1 MLVVIRPRTKCDCSL
16 HSREFRA
23 RAQRQP
29 LTQPLAR
36 HLIHLPFAPPPSSAA
51 PYVHGEDLPISV
63 SLFCLPTLQSAAMEE
78 HEDAVGHPAETE
90 PLLAAATSSPPDVT
104 APPKTAAELRRE
116 QSLQDFRKRLVEHRE
131 WDTKLK
137 NLRMGIRDLEKTFD
151 KTEDDMKALQSVG
164 QIVGEVLKQLDEEKF
179 IVKASSGPRYVV
191 GCRNKVN
198 KAKLKQGARVGISSR
213 STT

>member
-1 MLVVIRPRTKCDCSL
+1 
-16 HSREFRA
+16 
-23 RAQRQP
+23 
-29 LTQPLAR
+29 
-36 HLIHLPFAPPPSSAA
+36 
-51 PYVHGEDLPISV
+51 
-63 SLFCLPTLQSAAMEE
+63 MEGQD
-78 HEDAVGHPAETE
+78 DAVAHPPETE
-90 PLLAAATSSPPDVT
+90 PLLSSSSPPPELAA
-104 APPKTAAELRRE
+104 APPKTPAELRRE

-137 NLRMGIRDLEKTFD
+137 TLRLGIRDLEKRFD

-198 KAKLKQGARVGISSR
+198 KAKLKQGARVGTRPLPLLPARLSLFSLDWIR
-213 STT
+213 SWI